1 MKPDFINE
9 MYRWALE
16 CMKFSNADHLLNKI
30 MEMLYL
36 ILIFYWVLCTAVAV
50 VGLNT
55 RLGCLD
61 PNLNPDSEAQKMI
74 NAANTSFTTSNK
86 LEFGLPFWRF
96 FKTPMCL
103 NSYTRLKTFSL
114 RIIT

>member
-1 MKPDFINE
+1 
-9 MYRWALE
+9 
-16 CMKFSNADHLLNKI
+16 
-30 MEMLYL
+30 MEMLYVN
-36 ILIFYWVLCTAVAV
+36 LIFYWVLCIAVAV

-96 FKTPMCL
+96 FKTPMLKQLYEAQDFFTAYYYIIHITL
-103 NSYTRLKTFSL
+103 NYD
-114 RIIT
+114 